1 MIQSFSFE
9 IITEPDGTI
18 RLANPKFDE
27 LPWGVVHFLMGGL
40 LSGAKEYNEKKRDS
54 SRCSEPLGR

>member
-1 MIQSFSFE
+1 MIQGFSFE

-27 LPWGVVHFLMGGL
+27 LPWDVVHFLIGGL
-40 LSGAKEYNEKKRDS
+40 LSGAKEYNEKIRERHES
-54 SRCSEPLGR
+54 T

>member
-1 MIQSFSFE
+1 MIQGFSFE

-27 LPWGVVHFLMGGL
+27 LPWAVVHFLMGGL
-40 LSGAKEYNEKKRDS
+40 LSGAKEYNEKIRERHECK
-54 SRCSEPLGR
+54 